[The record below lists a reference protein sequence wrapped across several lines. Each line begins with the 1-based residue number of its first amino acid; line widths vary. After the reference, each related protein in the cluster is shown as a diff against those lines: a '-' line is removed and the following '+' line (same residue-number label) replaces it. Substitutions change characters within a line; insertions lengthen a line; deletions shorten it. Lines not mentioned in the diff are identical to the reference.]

1 MDKDGVGPVGGSVS
15 LATTGAGRVAFDFD
29 SDRATRPAPT
39 KSLIGKEI
47 KGILAGSLQSSP
59 AILAIAAWP
68 NPSGPW
74 AEPTD
79 SRGRS

>member
-1 MDKDGVGPVGGSVS
+1 MDV
-15 LATTGAGRVAFDFD
+15 LAASPARTPRSPAA
-29 SDRATRPAPT
+29 RPAKNS
-39 KSLIGKEI
+39 KSLIDKGIE
-47 KGILAGSLQSSP
+47 GILAGSLQSLP
-59 AILAIAAWP
+59 AVLATAARP

>member
-1 MDKDGVGPVGGSVS
+1 MDV
-15 LATTGAGRVAFDFD
+15 LAASPARTHR
-29 SDRATRPAPT
+29 SPATRPATT